1 MTGEKPN
8 QAPTTPSTEADGLTD
23 DQRVRRENNDQQQG
37 ARVTP
42 GPADKEREPEAGR
55 T

>member
-1 MTGEKPN
+1 MTDNKPD
-8 QAPTTPSTEADGLTD
+8 QARTTLSTEADGLTD

>member
-23 DQRVRRENNDQQQG
+23 DQRVRRENNDHQHG

-42 GPADKEREPEAGR
+42 GPADKERDPEVGQ

>member
-1 MTGEKPN
+1 MTDEKIT
-8 QAPTTPSTEADGLTD
+8 QTPTTPSTEADGLTD
-23 DQRVRRENNDQQQG
+23 DQRVRRENNNQQHG

-42 GPADKEREPEAGR
+42 GPADKERDPEVGQ